1 MPSRFILFA
10 ILSSLF
16 FSSSFAHYPG
26 PNNHHHEHYARQLA
40 TPTYEPLHRRSATPT
55 SGHHSATPTLARR
68 SATPVLSRRDGLQRR
83 YDFESYLKRR
93 QAPSPLPSGM
103 LNRRQA
109 PSPLPSGMLNR
120 RQAPSPMPSATWKR
134 SAEEQSNWD
143 MMYELSRE
151 RRSYGETVDE
161 GYYSET
167 NARRIK
173 RGGNPLPPRGF
184 SLQEVGGTLRYLP
197 DQKPSQTVKPDS
209 EETGD
214 AAVVRTGGSF
224 GTGKRCP
231 LKITRKL
238 VDSIHDGSLAKC
250 EFKKSPVFN
259 LSIPTALEGVPSE
272 LLDPRQAWSDKDA
285 FDKTNEVQNER
296 SFHTDSRGHTFQA

>member
-1 MPSRFILFA
+1 MFTNLLLDSLRGLLPLSKASFACCFFLPSTTRRPCRASRAMPFRFILFA

-173 RGGNPLPPRGF
+173 RGGNRESPSVFDPRG
-184 SLQEVGGTLRYLP
+184 RHR
-197 DQKPSQTVKPDS
+197 D
-209 EETGD
+209 
-214 AAVVRTGGSF
+214 
-224 GTGKRCP
+224 
-231 LKITRKL
+231 
-238 VDSIHDGSLAKC
+238 
-250 EFKKSPVFN
+250 
-259 LSIPTALEGVPSE
+259 
-272 LLDPRQAWSDKDA
+272 
-285 FDKTNEVQNER
+285 
-296 SFHTDSRGHTFQA
+296 